1 MEEVAFLKFVVEN
14 LVENKEDISIEKT
27 EDELGVLLT
36 LKVNKNDMGVVIW
49 KNWNIVISIRN
60 LLKIVWNKLGKKVNL
75 KVLD

>member
-1 MEEVAFLKFVVEN
+1 MEEVEFLKFVVEN

>member
-1 MEEVAFLKFVVEN
+1 MEEVEFLKFVVEN

-27 EDELGVLLT
+27 EDELGILLT
-36 LKVNKNDMGVVIW
+36 LKVNKNDMWVVIW